1 METKFLSSTLRSR
14 SQLLL
19 LVTAYLFFLT
29 YLFFLIKCQINE
41 MTLEIRYFLS
51 SLFYNSNELMFTNYR
66 NTSFVV
72 IFA

>member
-19 LVTAYLFFLT
+19 LVTA

>member
-19 LVTAYLFFLT
+19 LGTA

>member
-1 METKFLSSTLRSR
+1 M
-14 SQLLL
+14 
-19 LVTAYLFFLT
+19 
-29 YLFFLIKCQINE
+29 KCQINE